1 MFNQINYN
9 PDVLSCLANLS
20 SDEVFT
26 PPQLANAMLDLL
38 PADIWRD
45 PTAKFLDPAAKSG
58 VFLRE
63 IARRLMAGLAEAI
76 PDAQARR
83 DHIFGKQVYG
93 LAITEL
99 TGLLA
104 RRSLYCS
111 KTADGRYSV
120 AGGFRN
126 EQGNILYER
135 VEHEWKNGRCIYCG
149 ASEGEYS
156 RGAALETHA
165 YSFIH
170 MTNPEE
176 VLGMKFDVIVGNP
189 PYQLSDGGHAASA
202 IPIYQKFVEQAKKLN
217 PRYLTMI
224 IPSRWF
230 SGGRGLDEFRNG
242 MLRDRR
248 VRVLHDFISAGDV
261 FPGVEIKGGVCY
273 FLWDRDNTGDC
284 TVYTHEG
291 NEIVSQ
297 AERPLLE
304 EGTETFIRY
313 NEAIPILHKV
323 QNFHEPSFA
332 ELVSGNDPFGFDV
345 RVEGSY
351 LRVKPTYKNKPFE
364 NSIGFYYFGWRKDG
378 MGYIDKGAIRKNND
392 WIAKYKVFVPKAWGI
407 GNVNRDWIN
416 PFIGEPNT
424 CCAETYLVIGPFDNR
439 QIGDNVI
446 SYTQTKFFHFV
457 LSLMK
462 ITQESRRKI
471 FSFVPVQDFTEPWT
485 DEKLYAKYGLTEEE
499 IAFIESMVRPMEGEV

>member
-76 PDAQARR
+76 PDAQTRR

-135 VEHEWKNGRCIYCG
+135 VEHEWKNGRCVHCG
-149 ASEGEYS
+149 ASEGEYG

-189 PYQLSDGGHAASA
+189 PYQLDTGGSGRQAK
-202 IPIYQKFVEQAKKLN
+202 PIYNLFVLQAMKLR

-230 SGGRGLDEFRNG
+230 AGGMGLDSFRAT
-242 MLRDRR
+242 MLNDEKLRVVVDYLDARDC
-248 VRVLHDFISAGDV
+248 
-261 FPGVEIKGGVCY
+261 FPGVDIAGGVCY
-273 FLWDRDNTGDC
+273 FLWERDANGEC
-284 TVYTHEG
+284 TVINRLGQKEYKSIRFL
-291 NEIVSQ
+291 NEFD
-297 AERPLLE
+297 
-304 EGTETFIRY
+304 TFIRLGP
-313 NEAIPILHKV
+313 AVPILRKV
-323 QNFHEPSFA
+323 IAKKELPLSDIVSGVRPFGLQTKDRPNGKGNIR
-332 ELVSGNDPFGFDV
+332 LVSSGGTGMITQD
-345 RVEGSY
+345 RVTSGDHMIFKWKVMTS
-351 LRVKPTYKNKPFE
+351 KTSHDHAGQPD
-364 NSIGFYYFGWRKDG
+364 KDG
-378 MGYIDKGAIRKNND
+378 MRRVLSRVELLEPGAVCTESYI
-392 WIAKYKVFVPKAWGI
+392 V
-407 GNVNRDWIN
+407 
-416 PFIGEPNT
+416 
-424 CCAETYLVIGPFDNR
+424 LGPFDEQLVAQSCMDYLKTR
-439 QIGDNVI
+439 FVRFLVSLRSFSQDITRDRF
-446 SYTQTKFFHFV
+446 SY
-457 LSLMK
+457 
-462 ITQESRRKI
+462 
-471 FSFVPVQDFTEPWT
+471 VPLQDFTEPWT

-499 IAFIESMVRPMEGEV
+499 IAFIESMVRPMEPNGD

>member
-20 SDEVFT
+20 NDEVFT

-38 PADIWRD
+38 PDELWRD

-135 VEHEWKNGRCIYCG
+135 VEHEWKNGRCVHCG
-149 ASEGEYS
+149 ASEGEYG

-189 PYQLSDGGHAASA
+189 PYQLGSDGGTRDV
-202 IPIYQKFVEQAKKLN
+202 PIYQKFVEQAKKLE
-217 PRYLTMI
+217 PRYLLMI
-224 IPSRWF
+224 IPSRWMA
-230 SGGRGLDEFRNG
+230 SGLGLTEFRHT
-242 MLRDRR
+242 MLHDRR
-248 VRVLHDFISAGDV
+248 IRKLVDYPVASEI

-273 FLWDRDNTGDC
+273 FLWERDLEGTCAVTTVRGDEVVGPVDRDLGEYDIF
-284 TVYTHEG
+284 VRD
-291 NEIVSQ
+291 SR
-297 AERPLLE
+297 ALK
-304 EGTETFIRY
+304 
-313 NEAIPILHKV
+313 ILRKV
-323 QNFHEPSFA
+323 RSKEEPSLITMLSVDKEFGWTSNFDGFHDKQGPGDVPIFYIRKTKRSNGWIERSAIEKSYDLVDTWKVLIPQAGSDGGQKLPDSVLGKPLIVPSPSVCTQSYLFVYVDCEEAA
-332 ELVSGNDPFGFDV
+332 ESVETYMRTRFLRFLVS
-345 RVEGSY
+345 
-351 LRVKPTYKNKPFE
+351 LR
-364 NSIGFYYFGWRKDG
+364 
-378 MGYIDKGAIRKNND
+378 
-392 WIAKYKVFVPKAWGI
+392 
-407 GNVNRDWIN
+407 
-416 PFIGEPNT
+416 
-424 CCAETYLVIGPFDNR
+424 
-439 QIGDNVI
+439 
-446 SYTQTKFFHFV
+446 
-457 LSLMK
+457 K
-462 ITQESRRKI
+462 ITQHATRSTYTW
-471 FSFVPVQDFTEPWT
+471 VPQQSWDRVWT

-499 IAFIESMVRPMEGEV
+499 IAFIESMVRPMEGV

>member
-20 SDEVFT
+20 NDEVFT

-38 PADIWRD
+38 PGDIWRD
-45 PTAKFLDPAAKSG
+45 PAATFLDPAAKSG

-63 IARRLMAGLAEAI
+63 IARRLMAGLADAI

-83 DHIFGKQVYG
+83 DHIFGKQIYG

-111 KTADGRYSV
+111 KTADGKYSV

-135 VEHEWKNGRCIYCG
+135 VEHEWKNGRCIHCG
-149 ASEGEYS
+149 ASEGEYG
-156 RGAALETHA
+156 RGAAMETHA

-189 PYQLSDGGHAASA
+189 PYQLGSDGGTRDV
-202 IPIYQKFVEQAKKLN
+202 PIYQKFVEQAKKLE
-217 PRYLTMI
+217 PRYLSMV
-224 IPSRWF
+224 IPSRWMA
-230 SGGRGLDEFRNG
+230 SGLGLTEFRRT
-242 MLRDRR
+242 MLQDRR
-248 VRVLHDFISAGDV
+248 IRKLVDYPVASEI

-273 FLWDRDNTGDC
+273 FLWERDTEGDCAVTTMRGGDIVGQVDRNLGEYDIFVRDNRALD
-284 TVYTHEG
+284 
-291 NEIVSQ
+291 
-297 AERPLLE
+297 
-304 EGTETFIRY
+304 
-313 NEAIPILHKV
+313 ILHKI
-323 QNFHEPSFA
+323 QKIDEPSIIEMLSVDKEFGWTSNFDGFHKNKGSGGVPIYYIRKTKRSIGWIERSEINKSLNLVDTWKVMIPKA
-332 ELVSGNDPFGFDV
+332 YGAGEGIPHQILGQPLIAPSPSVCTQTYLFFFLNDETEAKSVESYVRTRFLRFLVS
-345 RVEGSY
+345 
-351 LRVKPTYKNKPFE
+351 LR
-364 NSIGFYYFGWRKDG
+364 
-378 MGYIDKGAIRKNND
+378 
-392 WIAKYKVFVPKAWGI
+392 
-407 GNVNRDWIN
+407 
-416 PFIGEPNT
+416 
-424 CCAETYLVIGPFDNR
+424 
-439 QIGDNVI
+439 
-446 SYTQTKFFHFV
+446 
-457 LSLMK
+457 K
-462 ITQESRRKI
+462 ITQDATRSTYTW
-471 FSFVPVQDFTEPWT
+471 VPQQTWDRVWT